1 MPNQPDARAVAL
13 RILNILDADQKTLDA
28 VLDETLSREPH
39 LQKRDIGLMHT
50 LVFGVLRWRNRLD
63 WIINHF
69 SKTPLKKIHP
79 DVLNILRIG
88 LFQILYLDRIPD
100 SAAVNTAVELAK
112 TSSAKWTHRFVN
124 GLLRSAVRNPDSVP
138 YPSPENDPALALA
151 VTQSFPQWLMQRWI
165 DRFGFDETRQL
176 CEAVNT
182 IPSIGVRAN
191 TLKIDRDH
199 LLETLR
205 PVVHSIA
212 PARYSPVALTLSNP
226 ESAIPDLPG
235 FQEGWFQVQDEAA
248 QLVGYLLDPQPG
260 DHVLDACAGLGGKTG
275 HIAQMMNNQGRILA
289 LDNSSDKLKRLRHE
303 MERIGATHVS
313 TRTHDL
319 NTLTKPEE
327 FGTFDRILLDA
338 PCSGLGVMRR
348 NPDTKW
354 RVFPSDFGRYQA
366 RQIQFLENL
375 APLLKPAGTL
385 VYAVCSLE
393 PEENEQVIAS
403 FLERQPT
410 FFIEKEEIPF
420 PPPIRAMLTEQ
431 GFLRTFPHENDMDG
445 FFSVCLKRK
454 I

>member
-1 MPNQPDARAVAL
+1 M
-13 RILNILDADQKTLDA
+13 
-28 VLDETLSREPH
+28 
-39 LQKRDIGLMHT
+39 
-50 LVFGVLRWRNRLD
+50 
-63 WIINHF
+63 
-69 SKTPLKKIHP
+69 
-79 DVLNILRIG
+79 
-88 LFQILYLDRIPD
+88 
-100 SAAVNTAVELAK
+100 ELAK

-124 GLLRSAVRNPDSVP
+124 GLLRSAVRKSASVP
-138 YPSPENDPALALA
+138 CPSPEKDPALALA

-165 DRFGFDETRQL
+165 DRFGFEETRQL
-176 CEAVNT
+176 CDAINT

-191 TLKIDRDH
+191 TLKIDRDP

-205 PVVHSIA
+205 PRVHSIA
-212 PARYSPVALTLSNP
+212 PARYSPVGLTLSNP

-248 QLVGYLLDPQPG
+248 QLVGNLLDPQPG

-289 LDNSSDKLKRLRHE
+289 LDNSSEKLKRLRYE
-303 MERIGATHVS
+303 MERLGVTIVS

-319 NTLTKPEE
+319 NTPTKPEA
-327 FGTFDRILLDA
+327 FGAFDRILLDA
-338 PCSGLGVMRR
+338 PCSGLGVLRR

-354 RVFPSDFGRYQA
+354 RVSPSDFERYQA

-375 APLLKPAGTL
+375 APLLKPAGAL

-403 FLERQPT
+403 FLKSHPS
-410 FFIEKEEIPF
+410 FFIEKEKSRF
-420 PPPIRAMLTEQ
+420 PPFMRPLMTEE
-431 GFLRTFPHENDMDG
+431 GILKTLPHKNDMDG

-454 I
+454 T

>member
-1 MPNQPDARAVAL
+1 MPTPVNARAVAL
-13 RILNILDADQKTLDA
+13 RILTLLDSDQRTLDA
-28 VLDETLSREPH
+28 VLDETLSGEPH

-124 GLLRSAVRNPDSVP
+124 GLLRSAVRKSESVP

-165 DRFGFDETRQL
+165 DRFGFEETRQL

-182 IPSIGVRAN
+182 IPSIGMRVN
-191 TLKIDRDH
+191 TLKIERDH

-205 PVVHSIA
+205 PGVHSIA
-212 PARYSPVALTLSNP
+212 PARYSPVGLTLSNP

-248 QLVGYLLDPQPG
+248 QLVGYFLDPQPG

-289 LDNSSDKLKRLRHE
+289 LDNSSAKLKRLRIE
-303 MERIGATHVS
+303 MARIGATIVS

-319 NTLTKPEE
+319 NTPPKPEE

-338 PCSGLGVMRR
+338 PCSGLGVLRR

-354 RVFPSDFGRYQA
+354 RVSPSDFERYQA
-366 RQIQFLENL
+366 RQIEFLENL
-375 APLLKPAGTL
+375 APLLKPSGVF
-385 VYAVCSLE
+385 VYAVCSSE
-393 PEENEQVIAS
+393 PEENEQVITS
-403 FLERQPT
+403 FLISHPS
-410 FFIEKEEIPF
+410 FFIEKEKSRF
-420 PPPIRAMLTEQ
+420 PP
-431 GFLRTFPHENDMDG
+431 FLRSLMSDEGILKTSPHKNDMDG